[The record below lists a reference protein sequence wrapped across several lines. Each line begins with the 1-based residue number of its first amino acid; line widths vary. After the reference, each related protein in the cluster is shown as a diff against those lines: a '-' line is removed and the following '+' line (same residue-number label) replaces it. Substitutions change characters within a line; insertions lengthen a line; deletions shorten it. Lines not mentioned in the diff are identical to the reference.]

1 MRATDLGFRSP
12 KEKTAEFYSP
22 TVTFDGRI
30 LPILHQNAHPTFS
43 RSRRFSQYEL
53 DARKTGAK
61 AGPGAYNLIQ
71 EPGQE
76 WHISGTPLYKTLH
89 GSVDTGNNGYIFVGN
104 SLLYEPSFVINRK
117 QSLKEHSVD
126 GIYFKES
133 TRKSSSMK
141 NSEGLYKESEIGDK
155 VFSKRSEENKAT
167 EHSENT
173 KETYRDGTKHFNE
186 KKRFKSALGRPRT
199 VNDRYTRSP
208 YIMNRAN
215 KIVNKM
221 HENQAKTS
229 L

>member
-22 TVTFDGRI
+22 TVTFDGRV

-53 DARKTGAK
+53 EARKTGVK

-71 EPGQE
+71 NPGRE

-89 GSVDTGNNGYIFVGN
+89 GNVDTGDNGYIFVGN
-104 SLLYEPSFVINRK
+104 SLLYEPSFVSNRK

-126 GIYFKES
+126 GVFFKES

-141 NSEGLYKESEIGDK
+141 NSEEIYQELEIRDK
-155 VFSKRSEENKAT
+155 VFSKRSQENKAT
-167 EHSENT
+167 EHTDNT
-173 KETYRDGTKHFNE
+173 KETYRDGVKKLNE

-208 YIMNRAN
+208 YIMDKTN
-215 KIVNKM
+215 KIVNKVN
-221 HENQAKTS
+221 ENQVKTS